1 MITNYPPFT
10 IIHPRGSYLNHR
22 INHAGTGLLCGKPL
36 PARLDVP
43 DIDNGKPD
51 CRACSR
57 RWSAI
62 QDAADNRLRRAGC
75 RCYYPARVWIHA
87 ANTVQ
92 CAQCGIAVPL
102 DGVEE
107 AVVR

>member
-1 MITNYPPFT
+1 MDMITNYPPFT

-75 RCYYPARVWIHA
+75 RCYYPARVWIPGYISNGTTIVTA
-87 ANTVQ
+87 TPEEP
-92 CAQCGIAVPL
+92 VP
-102 DGVEE
+102 
-107 AVVR
+107 